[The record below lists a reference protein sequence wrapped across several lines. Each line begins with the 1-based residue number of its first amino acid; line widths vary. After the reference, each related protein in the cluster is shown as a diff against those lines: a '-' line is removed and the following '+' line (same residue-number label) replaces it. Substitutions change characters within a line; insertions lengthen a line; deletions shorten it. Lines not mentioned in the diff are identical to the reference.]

1 MDLRQKYVTS
11 FVFVVISISI
21 QAQNLKSSIK
31 DDIKKDLLKQIQPT
45 LSTPG
50 STMEKSP
57 LNSKAV
63 QEDNLL
69 EFYKK
74 YKSGSGG
81 AEFETKYQINPNV
94 TTYNGKDPIN
104 KQPDGHVEPVFQG
117 GHWILA
123 NPTRRV
129 DGLVE
134 PSGIDLAGG
143 GKKKLSKKSRDILTN
158 VLGMSID
165 E

>member
-11 FVFVVISISI
+11 FVFVVISISV

-31 DDIKKDLLKQIQPT
+31 DDIKKDLLKQIKPT

-81 AEFETKYQINPNV
+81 AEFETKYQISPSV
-94 TTYNGKDPIN
+94 TTYSGKDPIN
-104 KQPDGHVEPVFQG
+104 KQSDGYVEPVFQG

-129 DGLVE
+129 DGLVV

-143 GKKKLSKKSRDILTN
+143 GKKKLSKRSREILTN
-158 VLGMSID
+158 VLGMTIED
-165 E
+165 